1 MNIIRE
7 VNPSSNLVEI
17 QKSQFLR
24 IVDVLFL
31 GPLMIYASTR
41 TNEKPLKT
49 ALLISGAL
57 VIVNNAQN
65 YYLNSSLRSS
75 QQK

>member
-24 IVDVLFL
+24 VVDVLFL

-41 TNEKPLKT
+41 TNEKPLKA
-49 ALLISGAL
+49 ALLISGAM
-57 VIVNNAQN
+57 VILNNATN
-65 YYLNSSLRSS
+65 YYLNSSSRSS

>member
-1 MNIIRE
+1 MLRE
-7 VNPSSNLVEI
+7 INPRSSLTEI

-57 VIVNNAQN
+57 VIFNNAQN
-65 YYLNSSLRSS
+65 YYLNSSSRSS